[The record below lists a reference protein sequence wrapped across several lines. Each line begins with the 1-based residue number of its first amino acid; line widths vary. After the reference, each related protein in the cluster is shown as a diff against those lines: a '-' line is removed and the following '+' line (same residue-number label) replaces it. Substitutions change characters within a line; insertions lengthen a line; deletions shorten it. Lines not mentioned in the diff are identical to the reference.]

1 MQGSRIRR
9 FLFYGGIDRE
19 DYDAVRPMLWKR
31 NLVALRITAA
41 LAGGIGLL
49 FLVLNLL
56 LRTGVWVPYLF
67 LLCGSAV
74 TLLLLPL
81 MKEDGSGKEIWSLLL
96 CYGQIVL
103 VCVYAGIL
111 STQRSNHEIPATS
124 VIVFIALLPLTI
136 DDRPIRMFAVMLGE
150 SAAYLLLS
158 GLLKSAH
165 AFSLDVQNA
174 VTFCVVGMVLYAVI
188 CTRNIREL
196 HQSERIEK
204 IQKSIISS
212 LAAVVEERDENTG
225 DHIQRTES
233 YVEKLIERMKR
244 LDRYS
249 HLTEEYCNNVVLAAA
264 MHDVG
269 KIRIPDRILN
279 KPGKL
284 TEEEFAVM
292 KKHAAY
298 GEEIIRKTM
307 GDIEEEEYCLVACN
321 IARYHHERYDGTGYP
336 EGLKGEE
343 IPLEARIMALA
354 DVYDALVS
362 QRVYKKA
369 FSPEE
374 ARAAILEG
382 NGTQFDPC
390 LVPLFLEGVQDRADN
405 AV

>member
-1 MQGSRIRR
+1 MRSSRIDR

-19 DYDAVRPMLWKR
+19 DYDSIRPMLWSR
-31 NLVALRITAA
+31 NLHALRITAS
-41 LAGGIGLL
+41 LAGGIGAL
-49 FLVLNLL
+49 FLTVNLI
-56 LRTGVWVPYLF
+56 LRTGVWIPYLF
-67 LLCGSAV
+67 LFCGSALTYGLQ
-74 TLLLLPL
+74 TLLREQRDRREL
-81 MKEDGSGKEIWSLLL
+81 WSLLL
-96 CYGQIVL
+96 CYGQMIL
-103 VCVYAGIL
+103 VCGYACIL
-111 STQRSNHEIPATS
+111 SIQRSNHEVPATS
-124 VIVFIALLPLTI
+124 VIVFIALLPLAV
-136 DDRPIRMFAVMLGE
+136 DDRPIRMFLVMLAE
-150 SAAYLLLS
+150 SVVYLELS
-158 GLLKSAH
+158 FLMKAPH
-165 AFSLDVQNA
+165 AFSLDLQNVA
-174 VTFCVVGMVLYAVI
+174 TFCIVGMVLYAVI